1 MGLFWTEIENMF
13 FYPIKRIRRKF
24 RQPEIRLLFVLGLI
38 FFSMI
43 LVFAFVL
50 SIYEKD
56 MTFSDGLW
64 TAYITLT
71 TIGYGDISAATPEGR
86 WTTVVTSMLGI
97 GCFGVLTG
105 IILERAMQRRMKK
118 MKGEGNYTG
127 KGHLIIVNVPS
138 YAETTELLKELE
150 YSPDFKDIP
159 RVIVTVNLP
168 NRDKELPDFLVRKI
182 DAFIMGLP
190 SALETLQRAN
200 VAQSK
205 ACVLTSSAAD
215 PAMDDTNTL
224 TAGLIEKNWPQ
235 VVTVMTC
242 SRAETLNNLSTFGID
257 GGISTTDLQMGLLVQ
272 ELEDPGLYQVYRELS
287 SNAGGNQIYISHSA
301 VGSWDGHD
309 REFSI
314 GSLKIATIQLKLPVE
329 ILGIQSKEGGK
340 LNLNPE
346 NSLILTATDHIVYM
360 SRKRFDWLK
369 NNGEI
374 LQHIHKIS

>member
-1 MGLFWTEIENMF
+1 MY
-13 FYPIKRIRRKF
+13 FYPFIKHILRKL
-24 RQPEIRLLFVLGLI
+24 RQPDIRLLFALGLI
-38 FFSMI
+38 FFLMI
-43 LVFAFVL
+43 VVFASVL
-50 SIYEKD
+50 SIYEKG

-86 WTTVVTSMLGI
+86 WTTVLTSMLGI

-127 KGHLIIVNVPS
+127 NGHMIIVNVPS
-138 YAETTELLKELE
+138 YAETTELLKELD

-159 RVIVTVNLP
+159 RVVMAAHLP
-168 NRDKELPDFLVRKI
+168 NWDKELPDFLVRKI

-190 SALETLQRAN
+190 SALETLQRVNA
-200 VAQSK
+200 AQAK
-205 ACVLTSSAAD
+205 VCVLTSSAAD

-224 TAGLIEKNWPQ
+224 TAGLIENNWPQ

-242 SRAETLNNLSTFGID
+242 SRAETMNNLRTFGID
-257 GGISTTDLQMGLLVQ
+257 GGINPTVLQMGLLVQ
-272 ELEDPGLYQVYRELS
+272 ELEDPGLYQIYRELS

-314 GSLKIATIQLKLPVE
+314 GSLKIAAIQLKLPVE
-329 ILGIQSKEGGK
+329 ILGLQSEEGEK
-340 LNLNPE
+340 LSLNPG
-346 NSLILTATDHIVYM
+346 NDLILTPADHIVYM

-369 NNGEI
+369 NSGQI
-374 LQHIHKIS
+374 MQQISKGP